1 MGKLSITA
9 VFFVSGIF
17 WASCTGAR
25 LRLSDAAPT
34 KNIYTLKKK
43 HMKPLVDFACK
54 QLTVPYKWGGGTPK
68 GFDCSGLT
76 SYCYKHFGVEIPR
89 TALAQSLC
97 GKRIRS
103 KRAKPGDLIFF
114 QGPEKKDKQIGHVG
128 IVVSGRKKA
137 IKFIHAG
144 SKGVAMSSLREE
156 YFHQRFKIIRR
167 IRK

>member
-1 MGKLSITA
+1 MGKLSFGA
-9 VFFVSGIF
+9 VFFVAGLF
-17 WASCTGAR
+17 WTSCTGTR
-25 LRLSDAAPT
+25 LRVSDSEPA

-54 QLTVPYKWGGGTPK
+54 QLTIPYKWGGATPK

-76 SYCYKHFGVEIPR
+76 TYCYKHFGVEIPR

-114 QGPEKKDKQIGHVG
+114 QGPDKKDNKIAHVG
-128 IVVSGRKKA
+128 IVVSGRKQK

-144 SKGVAMSSLREE
+144 SKGVSMSSLSEE
-156 YFHQRFKIIRR
+156 YFHKRFEIIRR